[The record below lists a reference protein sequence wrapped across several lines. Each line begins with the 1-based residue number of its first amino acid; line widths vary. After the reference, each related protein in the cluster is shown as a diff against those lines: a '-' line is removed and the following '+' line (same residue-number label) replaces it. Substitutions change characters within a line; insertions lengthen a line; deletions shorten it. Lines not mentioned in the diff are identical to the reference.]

1 MKIKIVLL
9 LVIVCMAGVWGCRR
23 AQEKGQAQGPKKV
36 GVTFSSLPADFPA
49 DVYID
54 KKSEIVLAQ
63 ENPEEAV
70 VTLIDRRT
78 PKAAIEDYKS
88 KMKEKQW
95 VLSSEVNLAGMSR
108 ALFLKG
114 DREADVV
121 ALRGKKDRE
130 SSVSV
135 RVRESKAQ

>member
-1 MKIKIVLL
+1 MLV
-9 LVIVCMAGVWGCRR
+9 VIVCLVGVFGCRR
-23 AQEKGQAQGPKKV
+23 AEEKAQGPKKT
-36 GVTFSSLPADFPA
+36 GVTFSGLPADFPT

-70 VTLIDRRT
+70 ITLIDRRT
-78 PKAAIEDYKS
+78 PKAAIDDYKN

-95 VLSSEVNLAGMSR
+95 MLSKEVNLAGMSR

-121 ALRGKKDRE
+121 ALRGKKDHE
-130 SSVSV
+130 SSVSI
-135 RVRESKAQ
+135 RIRESKAQ